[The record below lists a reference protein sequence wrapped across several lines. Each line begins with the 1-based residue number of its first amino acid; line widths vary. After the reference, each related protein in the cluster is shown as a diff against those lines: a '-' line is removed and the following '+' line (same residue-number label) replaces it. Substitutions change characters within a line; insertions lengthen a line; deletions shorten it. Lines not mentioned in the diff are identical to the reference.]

1 MLGRA
6 ILAARE
12 TDPIWTRL
20 ARSAWSTLG
29 AILVIVIIGALA
41 VLLIAW
47 APLWQLARPVSGD
60 VVGPDQAELVAE

>member
-29 AILVIVIIGALA
+29 AILVILIIGALG
-41 VLLIAW
+41 VVLIAC
-47 APLWQLARPVSGD
+47 APLWQLAHPMADEVAGAD
-60 VVGPDQAELVAE
+60 EAALTAE